1 MMIATEQELREM
13 EQDMFQMERAQIEN
27 ICREV
32 MMSEIK
38 DRLFDYEIIKEELRQ
53 LNEGERVVLPKDK
66 EHAKFM
72 LIIAM
77 NYLGIKPG
85 ESFSYGSNDK

>member
-1 MMIATEQELREM
+1 MPTQRELEEM
-13 EQDMFQMERAQIEN
+13 EQDMFQIERDQIRE
-27 ICREV
+27 IAREV

-38 DRLFDYEIIKEELRQ
+38 ERIFDYELIKAELESI
-53 LNEGERVVLPKDK
+53 NSGARVVLPKNK
-66 EHAKFM
+66 EHAKMM

-85 ESFSYGSNDK
+85 ESITITKD